1 MESNI
6 SLFNKLLDTAN
17 IINQRSTHGGANY
30 ITASSNIANILS
42 NRFRNSS
49 RKEKIYSIYGIE

>member
-17 IINQRSTHGGANY
+17 IINQRSRHGAANY
-30 ITASSNIANILS
+30 INVSSNVANIIS
-42 NRFRNSS
+42 NRFRNFS
-49 RKEKIYSIYGIE
+49 RKEKIYRIYGIE